1 MKNVT
6 KKNMENVKLPK
17 LVQKNWQP
25 RDRNLAKGQDF
36 TNVMSKRRR
45 TGIAPNKT
53 EENYSKYK
61 QRQ

>member
-1 MKNVT
+1 MKNIT

-45 TGIAPNKT
+45 SIAPNKT

>member
-17 LVQKNWQP
+17 LVKKNWQP

-45 TGIAPNKT
+45 RGIAPNKT

>member
-1 MKNVT
+1 MKNIT
-6 KKNMENVKLPK
+6 KKNMENVKLPN
-17 LVQKNWQP
+17 LVQKNRQP

-45 TGIAPNKT
+45 GIAPNKT

>member
-45 TGIAPNKT
+45 RGITPNKT